1 MSARRLL
8 VTGAAS
14 GIGLGIAADF
24 AARGWTVVAT
34 DLDEARLDAALAP
47 LRAAGHDI
55 TGAALDVTRQD
66 SIEAL
71 ADRLGDVDVLVNNA
85 GVQVIARLED
95 FPPDAWRR
103 LVDVMLVGPAMLS
116 RAVLPGMRARDFG
129 RIINIGSIHSLVA
142 SPFKSAYVAA
152 KHGLVGLTRTLALET
167 ADREITVN
175 AICPGYVRTPLVDA
189 QIEAQAKEHGIPP
202 QQVIEEIM
210 LAPAPKKRFI
220 GIDELAAA
228 VDYLASDAAR
238 NVTGQCLVI
247 DGGWTA
253 R

>member
-24 AARGWTVVAT
+24 AARGWTVIAT

-47 LRAAGHDI
+47 LRAAGHAV

-71 ADRLGDVDVLVNNA
+71 ADQLGDVDVLVNNA
-85 GVQVIARLED
+85 GVQVVARLED

-103 LVDVMLVGPAMLS
+103 LVDVMLVGPAMLA

-175 AICPGYVRTPLVDA
+175 AICPGYVWTPLVEK
-189 QIEAQAKEHGIPP
+189 QIPDTMAARNLTRE
-202 QQVIEEIM
+202 QVINDVLLHAQPTKQFVTVEEVAD
-210 LAPAPKKRFI
+210 LAVF
-220 GIDELAAA
+220 
-228 VDYLASDAAR
+228 LASDSAR
-238 NVTGQCLVI
+238 SITGAIIPI

-253 R
+253 Q